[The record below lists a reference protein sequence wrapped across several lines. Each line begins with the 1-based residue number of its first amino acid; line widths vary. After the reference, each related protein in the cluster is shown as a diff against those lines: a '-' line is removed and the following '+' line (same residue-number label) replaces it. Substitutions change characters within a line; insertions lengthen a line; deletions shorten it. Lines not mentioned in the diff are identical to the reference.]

1 MGLGGDTSSAPH
13 IHIHSPLRRRA
24 VGAVGWGGWRRA
36 GSWKSLPADWRPRC
50 HGDRPGGA
58 SRAAARAGDV
68 TRPAPAGL
76 GRPRLRR
83 GAGVR
88 GGEEGGER
96 EAVRSRSSCAPKS
109 AFWGVFGGFRAQSA
123 RHELAG
129 CFVTRQEVR
138 VKQQSQL
145 ISPKGSQILALVSHY
160 CNFSA
165 NKGVQL

>member
-1 MGLGGDTSSAPH
+1 MLLLQVSANFSTSAPKDGTAPACPALWGQHIQRAGASRKFCSGFPGAEWGWGGDTSSAPH

-88 GGEEGGER
+88 GGEEGGG
-96 EAVRSRSSCAPKS
+96 A
-109 AFWGVFGGFRAQSA
+109 GGGPLTFKLRAQI
-123 RHELAG
+123 RFLG
-129 CFVTRQEVR
+129 CFRR
-138 VKQQSQL
+138 V
-145 ISPKGSQILALVSHY
+145 
-160 CNFSA
+160 
-165 NKGVQL
+165 